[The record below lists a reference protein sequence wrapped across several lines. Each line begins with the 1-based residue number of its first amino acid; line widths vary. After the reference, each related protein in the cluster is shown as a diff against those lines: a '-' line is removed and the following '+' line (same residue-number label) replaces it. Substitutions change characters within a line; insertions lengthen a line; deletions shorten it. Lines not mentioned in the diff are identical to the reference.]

1 MEYGA
6 KKLVATGPSNVA
18 PGRVNVGLGN
28 NVGKQKQKASIFL
41 FDSGFEVDRTT
52 NFSLLNK
59 IKDVSSN
66 IKGIGTAQD

>member
-1 MEYGA
+1 M
-6 KKLVATGPSNVA
+6 
-18 PGRVNVGLGN
+18 GLGN
-28 NVGKQKQKASIFL
+28 NVGKQKQKALIFS